1 MFQVVIQGRLRG
13 IAILAILSVAMDVRY
28 VQAVEYNFDYI
39 DDFKK
44 EAQELVGETSKGGLS
59 EEVKGIEG
67 YTDKP
72 KETEYSEYE
81 LRSKGDAR
89 VKGQEKDENEG
100 VREAIGAAKSSY
112 IENPH
117 RSNYTVG
124 KLQHKEFIKKGDAVT
139 SNPISGLNAEGKAEC
154 KIADKDL
161 GGENVEFE
169 EYYVDVED
177 TRLIRGDKKCE
188 EDEDRLFYC
197 TRKIKDVKCI
207 SEVACSFDNAEGEG
221 GLYTSASN
229 REFAS
234 SSGGKFKWNY
244 NQSTGELM
252 FGNESSYSY
261 DDADES
267 CLTKEFTAKFFIKDK
282 VNVSEFAM
290 SEVFENNVMDIWVN
304 GNLIYEGER
313 YGIRTNRPEC
323 RATRRGGGLLM
334 GLNIFGGN
342 DEACWLNACQEH
354 WRSHY
359 KDLKNYIRDGWNE
372 VKVKLR
378 YTRSG
383 HAGLKIKAKQYCC
396 KEWSNEW
403 EGDCPL

>member
-1 MFQVVIQGRLRG
+1 MWIKKMFQVVIQGRLRSF
-13 IAILAILSVAMDVRY
+13 AILAILSVVMDVRY

-44 EAQELVGETSKGGLS
+44 EAQELVGETSKNGLS

-154 KIADKDL
+154 KIADNDL

-177 TRLIRGDKKCE
+177 SRLIREDKKCE

-197 TRKIKDVKCI
+197 ERSIKSI
-207 SEVACSFDNAEGEG
+207 GECREKMDCGYDAG
-221 GLYTSASN
+221 GIVGGSIDGNIYWKASYPNLYLGTIDKV
-229 REFAS
+229 RD
-234 SSGGKFKWNY
+234 SGRCH
-244 NQSTGELM
+244 LM
-252 FGNESSYSY
+252 DKNIH
-261 DDADES
+261 
-267 CLTKEFTAKFFIKDK
+267 FTIKDK
-282 VNVSEFAM
+282 SAVKEFRVANIQY
-290 SEVFENNVMDIWVN
+290 SDWIRISVN
-304 GNLIYEGER
+304 GVQVHNDTGGNGSFWREKSWHGGYGEFTNLHSGSVTKTCNTKRFYNTNPNVDLVPYLRDGNNT
-313 YGIRTNRPEC
+313 IRIELAFGNSGRLYVEL
-323 RATRRGGGLLM
+323 RAT
-334 GLNIFGGN
+334 
-342 DEACWLNACQEH
+342 
-354 WRSHY
+354 
-359 KDLKNYIRDGWNE
+359 
-372 VKVKLR
+372 
-378 YTRSG
+378 
-383 HAGLKIKAKQYCC
+383 QYCC
-396 KEWSNEW
+396 RKWGSDEW
-403 EGDCPL
+403 EGDCPP

>member
-1 MFQVVIQGRLRG
+1 MWMKKIFQVGIGERLRDS
-13 IAILAILSVAMDVRY
+13 AILAILSVAIDVRY

-139 SNPISGLNAEGKAEC
+139 SNPISGLNAEGETEC

-177 TRLIRGDKKCE
+177 TRLIRG
-188 EDEDRLFYC
+188 
-197 TRKIKDVKCI
+197 
-207 SEVACSFDNAEGEG
+207 
-221 GLYTSASN
+221 
-229 REFAS
+229 
-234 SSGGKFKWNY
+234 
-244 NQSTGELM
+244 
-252 FGNESSYSY
+252 
-261 DDADES
+261 
-267 CLTKEFTAKFFIKDK
+267 
-282 VNVSEFAM
+282 
-290 SEVFENNVMDIWVN
+290 
-304 GNLIYEGER
+304 
-313 YGIRTNRPEC
+313 
-323 RATRRGGGLLM
+323 
-334 GLNIFGGN
+334 
-342 DEACWLNACQEH
+342 
-354 WRSHY
+354 
-359 KDLKNYIRDGWNE
+359 
-372 VKVKLR
+372 
-378 YTRSG
+378 
-383 HAGLKIKAKQYCC
+383 
-396 KEWSNEW
+396 
-403 EGDCPL
+403 